1 MSAHNQNDNT
11 TVPPCDFA
19 LSIVIPVYNG
29 ADSIGELV
37 TALSSLDITGGMEI
51 VLVVDG
57 SPDHSLDTCRSLCK
71 ENRVPM
77 TVVNLA
83 RNFGEHNA
91 VMAGYAHAR
100 GQYIIN
106 MDDDLQNPPSEV
118 VRLWRHAI
126 DHHYDVVY
134 TSYANKEHAS
144 WRNWGSRLTNWCA
157 DKVID
162 KPKGLYLSSF
172 RCLSAFVAKQVLQHA
187 GPFPYIDGLIFQ
199 VTQNVGTIE
208 VLHLPRA
215 AGDSNY
221 TLPRLVRLFLSMLLN
236 FSVIPLRVGTTAG
249 ILFAFV
255 GALLLL
261 SVLVEAL
268 VQSTPPGWASMMAGM
283 LLLAGVQLMML
294 GIMGEYMGRIF
305 LTINHKPQY
314 VVRNI
319 IRNTKSENETP
330 RH

>member
-1 MSAHNQNDNT
+1 MTPPTDNSQ
-11 TVPPCDFA
+11 PLSQPDELA

-29 ADSIGELV
+29 AQSIGELV
-37 TALSSLDITGGMEI
+37 TALCKLDVDGGLEI
-51 VLVVDG
+51 LLVVDG
-57 SPDHSLDTCRSLCK
+57 SPDNSLEICRRLCRD
-71 ENRVPM
+71 NRVPIS
-77 TVVNLA
+77 VINLA

-106 MDDDLQNPPSEV
+106 MDDDLQNPPDEV
-118 VRLWRHAI
+118 VRLWQYAI
-126 DHHYDVVY
+126 NHHFDVVY
-134 TSYANKEHAS
+134 TAYSNKEHAS
-144 WRNWGSRLTNWCA
+144 WRNWGSQFTNWCA

-172 RCLSAFVAKQVLQHA
+172 RCISAFVSRQVLQHA

-199 VTQNVGTIE
+199 VTQNVGSLE
-208 VLHLPRA
+208 VRHLPRA
-215 AGDSNY
+215 EGKSNY
-221 TLPRLVRLFLSMLLN
+221 TVQRLLRLFLSMLLN
-236 FSVIPLRVGTTAG
+236 SSIIPLRIGTTAG
-249 ILFAFV
+249 ILFAMV

-268 VQSTPPGWASMMAGM
+268 VMSTPPGWASMMAGM

-314 VVRNI
+314 IVRDITHNH
-319 IRNTKSENETP
+319 NTIE
-330 RH
+330 

>member
-1 MSAHNQNDNT
+1 MSAQNPNDNT

-29 ADSIGELV
+29 ANSIGELV
-37 TALSSLDITGGMEI
+37 TALSSLDIAGGMEI

-57 SPDHSLDTCRSLCK
+57 SPDHSLDTCQSLCK

-118 VRLWRHAI
+118 VRLWQHAV

-221 TLPRLVRLFLSMLLN
+221 TLPRLARLFLSMLLN

-314 VVRNI
+314 VVRDI
-319 IRNTKSENETP
+319 IRNTKSENEIP